1 MEYNFNDEL
10 ENFHNKE
17 KLKKYIKNYFSKR
30 INQIN
35 IISTNQD
42 EIISSLMD
50 EGYLILKEIEQ
61 LKKLIEFE
69 KEYNQIIS
77 KQNNIQSK
85 KKLGLIISTYNKN
98 NNNSKNKNMR
108 ISLSKSQEKGKI
120 FKDNNS
126 VFEKLYR
133 YKKRVNTSKFQ
144 NKFSISA
151 LKIKNLKE
159 YEKKNSSPKIKNL
172 MIRNDNKSKTV
183 KNNYKFINKRNNKN
197 SMTQSSKKSYSILR
211 LNFSKKLEIKK
222 QYIKVERVLNFDSE
236 NEENNKPI
244 K

>member
-17 KLKKYIKNYFSKR
+17 KLKKYIKSYFSRR

-42 EIISSLMD
+42 EIISNLMD

-98 NNNSKNKNMR
+98 NNNWKNKNKR
-108 ISLSKSQEKGKI
+108 ISLSKSQEKDFTI
-120 FKDNNS
+120 NNS

-133 YKKRVNTSKFQ
+133 SKKRVNTSKFQ
-144 NKFSISA
+144 NNFSISA
-151 LKIKNLKE
+151 LKNKKLKE

-172 MIRNDNKSKTV
+172 IIRKDNKSKTV
-183 KNNYKFINKRNNKN
+183 KNNFKFINKTNNKN
-197 SMTQSSKKSYSILR
+197 SMTQSSKKAYSILR

>member
-17 KLKKYIKNYFSKR
+17 KLKKFIKSYFSRR

-42 EIISSLMD
+42 EIICNLMD

-69 KEYNQIIS
+69 NEYNQIIS

-85 KKLGLIISTYNKN
+85 KKVALIISSYNKN
-98 NNNSKNKNMR
+98 NNFKNTNMR
-108 ISLSKSQEKGKI
+108 ISLSKSQEKDKI
-120 FKDNNS
+120 IKNNNS

-133 YKKRVNTSKFQ
+133 CKKRVNTSKFQ

-172 MIRNDNKSKTV
+172 IIRKDNKSKTV
-183 KNNYKFINKRNNKN
+183 KNNYKFINKRSNKT
-197 SMTQSSKKSYSILR
+197 SMTQSGKKSYSILR
-211 LNFSKKLEIKK
+211 LNFSNKLEVKK

-236 NEENNKPI
+236 NEENKPI
-244 K
+244 N

>member
-17 KLKKYIKNYFSKR
+17 KLKKYIKSYFSKR

-42 EIISSLMD
+42 EILSNLMD

-69 KEYNQIIS
+69 KENNQIIS
-77 KQNNIQSK
+77 NKNNNQSK
-85 KKLGLIISTYNKN
+85 KKLGLTISPYKKN
-98 NNNSKNKNMR
+98 NNNWKNNNKR
-108 ISLSKSQEKGKI
+108 ISLSKSQEKDFTI
-120 FKDNNS
+120 NNS

-133 YKKRVNTSKFQ
+133 SKKRVNTSKFQ
-144 NKFSISA
+144 NNFYIST
-151 LKIKNLKE
+151 LKNKKLKE

-172 MIRNDNKSKTV
+172 IIRKDNKSKTV
-183 KNNYKFINKRNNKN
+183 KNNFKFINKTNNKN
-197 SMTQSSKKSYSILR
+197 SMTQSSKKAYSILR
-211 LNFSKKLEIKK
+211 LNFSNKLEVQK

-236 NEENNKPI
+236 NEENKPI
-244 K
+244 N

>member
-17 KLKKYIKNYFSKR
+17 KLKKYIKSYFSKR

-42 EIISSLMD
+42 EILSNLMD

-69 KEYNQIIS
+69 KENNQIIS
-77 KQNNIQSK
+77 NKNNNQSK
-85 KKLGLIISTYNKN
+85 KKLGLTISPYKKN
-98 NNNSKNKNMR
+98 NNNWKNKNKR
-108 ISLSKSQEKGKI
+108 ISLSKSQEKDFTI
-120 FKDNNS
+120 NNS

-133 YKKRVNTSKFQ
+133 SKKRVNTSKFQ
-144 NKFSISA
+144 NNFYIST
-151 LKIKNLKE
+151 LKNKKLKE

-172 MIRNDNKSKTV
+172 IIRKDNKSKTV
-183 KNNYKFINKRNNKN
+183 KNNFKFINKTNNKN
-197 SMTQSSKKSYSILR
+197 SMTQSSKKAYNILR
-211 LNFSKKLEIKK
+211 LNFSNKLEVKK

-236 NEENNKPI
+236 NEENKPI
-244 K
+244 N

>member
-17 KLKKYIKNYFSKR
+17 KLKKYIKSYFSKR

-42 EIISSLMD
+42 EILSNLMD

-69 KEYNQIIS
+69 KENNQIIS
-77 KQNNIQSK
+77 NKNNNQSK
-85 KKLGLIISTYNKN
+85 KKLGLTISPYKKN
-98 NNNSKNKNMR
+98 NNNWKNKNKI
-108 ISLSKSQEKGKI
+108 ISLSKSQEKDFTI
-120 FKDNNS
+120 NNS

-133 YKKRVNTSKFQ
+133 SKKRVNTSKFQ
-144 NKFSISA
+144 NNFYIST
-151 LKIKNLKE
+151 LKNKKLKE

-172 MIRNDNKSKTV
+172 IIRKDNKSKTV
-183 KNNYKFINKRNNKN
+183 KNNFKFINKTNNKN
-197 SMTQSSKKSYSILR
+197 SMTQSSKKAYSILR
-211 LNFSKKLEIKK
+211 LNFSNKLEVKK

-236 NEENNKPI
+236 NEENKPI
-244 K
+244 N